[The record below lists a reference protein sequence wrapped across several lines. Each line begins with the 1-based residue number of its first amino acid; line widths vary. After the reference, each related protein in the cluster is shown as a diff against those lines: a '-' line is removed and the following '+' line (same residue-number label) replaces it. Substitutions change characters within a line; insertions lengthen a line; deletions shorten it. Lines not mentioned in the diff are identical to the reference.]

1 MSTVTLTKWGNSIG
15 VRIPASLIKE
25 ARLSPGETLTITTN
39 KKGGLT
45 LVPIKNRQQ
54 GWTEQFNAIADAQ
67 QDKLLIDLL
76 NEFDEEEWTW

>member
-1 MSTVTLTKWGNSIG
+1 MSTVVLAKWGNSIG
-15 VRIPASLIKE
+15 IRIPSSLIKE
-25 ARLSPGETLTITTN
+25 AHLSPGETLTITAN

-45 LVPIKNRQQ
+45 LVPLKNSQK

-67 QDKLLIDLL
+67 QDNSLIDLP